1 MLIQPVSHLICIG
14 ESDATMSALKLTF
27 CLRIFQLGWLD
38 FYAQLK
44 KVCLTVCSCMIN
56 EVIIIMG
63 ENHWGSDP
71 GAHLITN
78 FLSQKPPSHFPP
90 PETPSSSRETW
101 NVIQLPKSNSFD
113 KTNFLQSCKVA
124 QKCSRIKC
132 KRQFDELLEA
142 INQQ

>member
-1 MLIQPVSHLICIG
+1 MDYYANFNC
-14 ESDATMSALKLTF
+14 ALASLN
-27 CLRIFQLGWLD
+27 
-38 FYAQLK
+38 
-44 KVCLTVCSCMIN
+44 KVCLTSVPFFAVRMIN

-113 KTNFLQSCKVA
+113 KTNFL
-124 QKCSRIKC
+124 
-132 KRQFDELLEA
+132 
-142 INQQ
+142 